1 MIAVMLIQCCFN
13 VDYRLF
19 FQSVADVET
28 IQRQIDVLLPPALV
42 LLTEMNYRYRRVNI
56 QWVVP
61 PVVSVLPL
69 YLSQAHSGNP

>member
-13 VDYRLF
+13 VHYRLF

-28 IQRQIDVLLPPALV
+28 IQRQIDVLLPPPLV
-42 LLTEMNYRYRRVNI
+42 LLTEMNYSRVTI
-56 QWVVP
+56 QWLVP